1 MGYRKSKDDSSRLIV
16 TLTRWLAVAIS
27 IIVGITIDAIFSDVT
42 QAFAQKAMPDNAAFS
57 VLWHILISGA
67 AAVTVYA
74 VLSKLI
80 SKIIGA
86 RW

>member
-1 MGYRKSKDDSSRLIV
+1 
-16 TLTRWLAVAIS
+16 
-27 IIVGITIDAIFSDVT
+27 
-42 QAFAQKAMPDNAAFS
+42 MPDNAAFS

-80 SKIIGA
+80 SRIIGA